1 MNITKRLSQ
10 RPALLLLAGA
20 AFIAVLCYVLIF
32 HQGSGQ
38 ASRGGPVI
46 SRDGLNIEFSINP
59 VTSPDGPVMAGE
71 IARLSLKF
79 TDAGTGRPVSGLLPA
94 GWIDPLREG
103 AEDINSETCRA
114 SAGTYL
120 AGYVGIRPM
129 IDLNSYYLVV
139 LNSDPTIAVVDPIIG
154 VRGITKLLTQV
165 ILPGRGEDWAR
176 SADEKRVFVAMPG
189 LGSVASV
196 DLETFRLAETV
207 AVGESPTRIMVQPDG
222 RYVWVGTTGEGSGVT
237 IIDSETMKV
246 AARIP
251 TGAGH
256 HELLVTAD
264 NRHAFVTNRDDRTVS
279 IIDVRRLRKTGDLT
293 LRGRPISLAYSEL
306 AQAVY
311 IADAETGEIIVTDS
325 DGGKVRATIALEP
338 GLGPMRVAPGGR
350 FLLAVN
356 PAVNAVFVVDTAN
369 NQLVH
374 RLTIP
379 GEPFQISFSRS
390 FAFVRS
396 LSTATVS
403 MIRLADLGGR
413 DQVTINRFEAG
424 ERPPA
429 DSPTLLPSDLFA
441 TAVTEAAT
449 MVVSPGDANVYYYME
464 GMNAPMG
471 SFGGYGH
478 RPLSAIVVD
487 RTIKETAPGE
497 YVSTVKIPASGNFHL
512 IMTMDSPQMIE
523 CFAFTAVPN
532 PHLARDEAP
541 LRIAYETRSGALAP
555 AGQPVKVRFTLSDTA
570 AGGEPYARDDVLVV
584 TFRAP
589 GQDRTEH
596 KARRIS
602 DGVFEVAF
610 TPAES
615 GAYYVYPS
623 VRSVGL
629 DYGKLPFLTIVAQE
643 VERIGGVQ

>member
-1 MNITKRLSQ
+1 MDFLKTLIGK
-10 RPALLLLAGA
+10 PVWLAFGGA
-20 AFIAVLCYVLIF
+20 AFVAGLSYLLLI
-32 HQGSGQ
+32 HGKAGPERP
-38 ASRGGPVI
+38 AAPVI
-46 SRDGLNIEFSINP
+46 SRDGLNVAFSIAP
-59 VTSPDGPVMAGE
+59 VGAPDDPLMAGE
-71 IARLSLKF
+71 IARLSLTI

-94 GWIDPLREG
+94 GWIDPLREE
-103 AEDINSETCRA
+103 ADLSHESCRT

-139 LNSDPTIAVVDPIIG
+139 LNADPTIAVIDPIIG

-176 SADEKRVFVAMPG
+176 SKDETRVFVAMPG
-189 LGSVASV
+189 LNSVAAV
-196 DLETFRLAETV
+196 DLETFRLAESV
-207 AVGESPTRIMVQPDG
+207 AVGERPTRILVQPDG
-222 RYVWVGTTGEGSGVT
+222 RYIWAGTVGENSGVT
-237 IIDSETMKV
+237 VIDAETMKQV
-246 AARIP
+246 ARIP

-256 HELLVTAD
+256 HELLVTPD
-264 NRHAFVTNRDDRTVS
+264 NRYAFVSNREDRTVS
-279 IIDVRRLRKTGDLT
+279 VIDVRRLQKTSDIPV
-293 LRGRPISLAYSEL
+293 RGRPISLAYSEL
-306 AQAVY
+306 ADAVY
-311 IADAETGEIIVTDS
+311 IADGETGEILVTDPRGS
-325 DGGKVRATIALEP
+325 RVRATIALEP
-338 GLGPMRVAPGGR
+338 GLGPTRVAPGGR
-350 FLLAVN
+350 YLFSVN
-356 PAVNAVFVVDTAN
+356 PVANTVFVIDTAN
-369 NQLVH
+369 NQVVH
-374 RLTIP
+374 RLAIS

-390 FAFVRS
+390 YAFVRS

-403 MIRLADLGGR
+403 MIRLSDIGGR
-413 DQVTINRFEAG
+413 GQVTINRFEAG

-429 DSPTLLPSDLFA
+429 DSPMLLPAELFA

-497 YVSTVKIPASGNFHL
+497 YVSTVKIPAAGSFHL

-523 CFAFTAVPN
+523 CFAFTAAPN
-532 PHLARDEAP
+532 PNLVRDEAP
-541 LRIAYETRSGALAP
+541 LRIAYETRSGMLAP
-555 AGQPVKVRFTLSDTA
+555 AGQPVTVRFKLSDTA
-570 AGGEPYARDDVLVV
+570 AGAKPYAGEDVRVV

-589 GQDRTEH
+589 GLDRTEH
-596 KARRIS
+596 RAS
-602 DGVFEVAF
+602 HVADGMYEVTF

-615 GAYYVYPS
+615 GAHYVYPS

-643 VERIGGVQ
+643 EARSGGSQ